1 MKEVTVG
8 AKLER
13 KTTVIPEMLANNVG
27 SGTLEVF
34 STPMLGALMENAAM
48 SLLQGFLEEG
58 ETSVGGMLT
67 ITHEAPTPEGM
78 EVMARA
84 EIAAVNGRE
93 IAFSVEA
100 FDEVGR
106 IGVGAHKRVV
116 VNGER
121 FQAKAY
127 ARKNK
132 E

>member
-1 MKEVTVG
+1 MKEVNVG

-48 SLLQGFLEEG
+48 SLLQTFLEEG
-58 ETSVGGMLT
+58 ETSVGTMLT
-67 ITHEAPTPEGM
+67 ISHEAPTPEGM
-78 EVMARA
+78 DVMARA
-84 EIAAVNGRE
+84 EVVAVNGRE
-93 IAFSVEA
+93 VAFSLEV
-100 FDEVGR
+100 FDEVGKV
-106 IGVGAHKRVV
+106 GFGAHKRVV

-132 E
+132 